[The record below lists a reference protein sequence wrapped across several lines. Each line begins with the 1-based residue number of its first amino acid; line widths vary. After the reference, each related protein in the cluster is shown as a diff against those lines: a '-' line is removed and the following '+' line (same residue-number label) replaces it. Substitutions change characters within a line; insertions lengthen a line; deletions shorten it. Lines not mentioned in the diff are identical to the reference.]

1 MITSLQNYLKNYD
14 LSMEL
19 KIITIEDDVDSVSSV
34 LKNKARQVNF
44 PLSAE
49 DKQIIASMQALLF
62 KVEGVGLAA
71 PQVSIGLR
79 IAIVYIPESA
89 SLLRKDAGIYSMH
102 TIINPEYTPV
112 NENDIVSDF
121 EGCYSVKRVYG
132 KVPRYKSINLKY
144 QNEDGMLIEKIATG
158 FYARVLQHEIDHLNG
173 ILITNRLTPE
183 CVQGTFAQMMPLR
196 RAELPEDKRKYF
208 DNLMKVKGI
217 IIEE

>member
-1 MITSLQNYLKNYD
+1 
-14 LSMEL
+14 
-19 KIITIEDDVDSVSSV
+19 
-34 LKNKARQVNF
+34 
-44 PLSAE
+44 
-49 DKQIIASMQALLF
+49 
-62 KVEGVGLAA
+62 
-71 PQVSIGLR
+71 
-79 IAIVYIPESA
+79 
-89 SLLRKDAGIYSMH
+89 MH

-144 QNEDGMLIEKIATG
+144 QNEDGMLIEKIASG

-208 DNLMKVKGI
+208 DNLMKIKGI

>member
-62 KVEGVGLAA
+62 KAEGVGLAA
-71 PQVSIGLR
+71 PQVSIGLS
-79 IAIVYIPESA
+79 IAIIYIPESA
-89 SLLRKDAGIYSMH
+89 SLLREDAGIYPMH

-158 FYARVLQHEIDHLNG
+158 FYAVVGLDETKHLNG